1 MKYAIAIVG
10 AAAALVLVTAPA
22 ASAGNEIPVAWAVAP
37 GVGLAAY
44 DTTGHPVEACTVGFL
59 AHDITGQQFM
69 LSAGHCNGGGEVDIH
84 YSGTGGYENIG
95 TFTKTVRE
103 PHGVDGEGSDIGPIK
118 LSGSVPSDPRIIGIR
133 PITGL
138 TSQVEPGDTLCH
150 FGYVS
155 ALDKIAPECGAVTD
169 VTPTKVVFAAP
180 SSVGDS
186 GGPVYKR
193 NADGTATAVGIDIRG
208 SQDKAVAELAE
219 PWIRKWGLTL
229 DTAHSGPGVTA
240 SGYPR

>member
-1 MKYAIAIVG
+1 MKHAIAIAG
-10 AAAALVLVTAPA
+10 AAATLVLVTAPSA
-22 ASAGNEIPVAWAVAP
+22 NAGNEIPVAWAIAP

-44 DTTGHPVEACTVGFL
+44 DATGHPVEACTVGFL

-95 TFTKTVRE
+95 TFVTSI
-103 PHGVDGEGSDIGPIK
+103 DEGSAGDAADIGLIK
-118 LSGSVPSDPRIIGIR
+118 LNGSVPSDPRIIGIR
-133 PITGL
+133 PITGI
-138 TSQVEPGDTLCH
+138 TSQVAVGDTLCH

-155 ALDKIAPECGAVTD
+155 ALDKIAPECGNVTQ
-169 VTPTKVVFAAP
+169 VTPTKAAFNAQA
-180 SSVGDS
+180 VGGDS

-193 NADGTATAVGIDIRG
+193 NADGTAIAVGIAIRG
-208 SQDKAVAELAE
+208 SAHNTVTELAE

>member
-1 MKYAIAIVG
+1 MKTIGAVAVTTVFML
-10 AAAALVLVTAPA
+10 AAAPS
-22 ASAGNEIPVAWAVAP
+22 ASANNEIPIAYAVAP
-37 GVGLAAY
+37 GVGLAIYKA
-44 DTTGHPVEACTVGFL
+44 DGVPVDGCTAGFL
-59 AHDITGQQFM
+59 AHDNAGQQFM

-84 YSGTGGYENIG
+84 YAGTGGSYENIG

-103 PHGVDGEGSDIGPIK
+103 PHGVDGEGSDIGLIK
-118 LSGSVPSDPRIIGIR
+118 LNGSFPSDSRIIGIR

-138 TSQVEPGDTLCH
+138 SSQVEVGDTLCH

-180 SSVGDS
+180 SSIGDS

-193 NADGTATAVGIDIRG
+193 NADGTATAIGIDIRG
-208 SQDKAVAELAE
+208 SHDKAVAELAE

-229 DTAHSGPGVTA
+229 DTAHSGPGITV